1 MSMETCSRCG
11 FILARA
17 GGLGLCISGAE
28 HPPAGLPE
36 IPLGSMP
43 GDETPAKAPIML
55 DHRSLML
62 ASGAA
67 LAGLLV

>member
-1 MSMETCSRCG
+1 
-11 FILARA
+11 
-17 GGLGLCISGAE
+17 
-28 HPPAGLPE
+28 
-36 IPLGSMP
+36 MP